1 MSLKVYNLSHTFTQ
15 FIPEWPSTPSVNV
28 KVSKFHAKDGVYE
41 VEWEGIMHRCTHMD
55 APLHVTENTPSI
67 GDYPLWRLVGTGVCV
82 DIPKEKWGVITPED
96 LENATPAIQE
106 GDIVMINTGF
116 HRLWAD
122 TDEYFAYGCGM
133 GADGARWLVDK
144 KVKMVGYGHQ
154 ANDHP
159 IATKLVD
166 HGLGP
171 STAAPHRRVQG
182 VHRARRQGRL
192 PELGAGAQDPHVRG
206 RHPRHRERRR
216 RPRRG
221 HRQAL
226 HLPRAAVALA
236 RRRRLHGAH
245 PRRHRPRPDLQIREW
260 EVT

>member
-67 GDYPLWRLVGTGVCV
+67 ADYPLWRLVGTGVCV
-82 DIPKEKWGVITPED
+82 DIPKGKWGVITPED
-96 LENATPAIQE
+96 LENATPAIEE

-133 GADGARWLVDK
+133 GAEGAQWLVDK
-144 KVKMVGYGHQ
+144 KVKMVGYGYSPDYYYQ
-154 ANDHP
+154 FAANARALSEDDLSSAATRHILPDQVLWLVVGDVEQIEQQVRALGYGEIVFLDADGNP
-159 IATKLVD
+159 IA
-166 HGLGP
+166 G
-171 STAAPHRRVQG
+171 
-182 VHRARRQGRL
+182 
-192 PELGAGAQDPHVRG
+192 
-206 RHPRHRERRR
+206 
-216 RPRRG
+216 
-221 HRQAL
+221 
-226 HLPRAAVALA
+226 
-236 RRRRLHGAH
+236 
-245 PRRHRPRPDLQIREW
+245 
-260 EVT
+260 